1 MKLIIVTTAE
11 EFKSEVL
18 KLFKNAQIENLST
31 SPIGGYKNK
40 ANLLSASNWFTG
52 LDSGTKSC
60 MFFSFTDDEHID
72 ILFRLV
78 EEFNS
83 TLETNNPV
91 KAVVVPIERFI

>member
-11 EFKSEVL
+11 EFKNNVL
-18 KLFKNAQIENLST
+18 KLFKKAQIENLS
-31 SPIGGYKNK
+31 SSNIDGYKNK
-40 ANLLSASNWFTG
+40 ANLLSASNWFSG
-52 LDSGTKSC
+52 LDSGTRSC

-72 ILFRLV
+72 ILFRFIA
-78 EEFNS
+78 EFNS